1 VLGIVLGITLV
12 LAVFSSVI
20 FTEVYADSFVV
31 YFDKD
36 LYELGDPLTITGE
49 ISDVGMPVIAMS
61 IYDPNG
67 QILSANNLEISSE
80 NTFSK
85 TVSLDSPFYDKSG
98 EYMVKLDYGQIS
110 ENYYFLVDAGLF
122 APEILIEDTIE
133 PEIILLYT
141 EQKQYSDKDIVE
153 ITGLVSSKDSPTVLI
168 GIYDPF
174 GMPAGFYFG
183 TIDSNLEF
191 TTSFLVKDGVNFR
204 VDGTYSVKAH
214 YGESEATS
222 FFEYSKVI
230 PIDVEVSSEH
240 QSDEHETVDEKN
252 NDSID
257 DVDLN
262 NENKNDSTDQSTDDS
277 QDNSNSTIDSVPIES
292 KPIVPAKDTKSEIVN
307 TENIEKESSIIK
319 IDDLETKTIQEVP
332 SPKKIIKEN
341 NLTVEDVELGKLLNQ
356 IKLDCDSST
365 YTDTISYYDGMGPAL
380 YRLCKFD
387 SSLNFF
393 NESLINN
400 PSDVEILVNKG
411 STLGKLGYYSEAIV
425 YYDHAI
431 KIDPDFLPA
440 KNNKA
445 NALANLGNFNDAVF
459 LYNEILEQNPN
470 YLTAR
475 ENLEIVLSSN
485 FDISRNA
492 SEMIVENSYN
502 PNFSSTENHSSSN
515 SEKLKPTNFFDEVG
529 MAFSTLGSLFGF
541 LN

>member
-1 VLGIVLGITLV
+1 MLGIVLGITLV

-20 FTEVYADSFVV
+20 FTEVYADSFGVH
-31 YFDKD
+31 FDQD
-36 LYELGDPLTITGE
+36 LYELGDNLTINGE
-49 ISDVGMPVIAMS
+49 ISDVRMPVIAMS
-61 IYDPNG
+61 IYDPDG
-67 QILSANNLEISSE
+67 QILSANNLEISSD

-85 TVSLDSPFYDKSG
+85 TVSLDSPFYEKTG

-110 ENYYFLVDAGLF
+110 ENHYFLVDAELF
-122 APEILIEDTIE
+122 APDILIEEVAE

-141 EQKQYSDKDIVE
+141 EQKQYTDKETVE

-222 FFEYSKVI
+222 FFDYSKVI
-230 PIDVEVSSEH
+230 PIDVDDSSEN
-240 QSDEHETVDEKN
+240 QSDENETVDEIDES
-252 NDSID
+252 NDD
-257 DVDLN
+257 ELN
-262 NENKNDSTDQSTDDS
+262 DENQNDSTEQSSDDS
-277 QDNSNSTIDSVPIES
+277 QDNSVIESKSVES
-292 KPIVPAKDTKSEIVN
+292 KPIESAKETKSEIVT
-307 TENIEKESSIIK
+307 TENIEKKTSITK
-319 IDDLETKTIQEVP
+319 IDDLETKTTQKEIP
-332 SPKKIIKEN
+332 TPKKITKEN

-380 YRLCKFD
+380 YRLCQFD

-393 NESLINN
+393 NESLIDYPN
-400 PSDVEILVNKG
+400 DVEILVNKG
-411 STLGKLGYYSEAIV
+411 STLGKLGYYSEAIL

-431 KIDPDFLPA
+431 KIDPGFLPA

-459 LYNEILEQNPN
+459 LYNEVLEQNPN

-492 SEMIVENSYN
+492 SEMIVENNYN
-502 PNFSSTENHSSSN
+502 PNISSTENISSSN
-515 SEKLKPTNFFDEVG
+515 SEKLKQTNFFDEVG